1 MARTEDQTRR
11 RIGEILVEAG
21 VISKSQLIEALEAQ
35 RGDGRR
41 ARLGSVIVSLALATE
56 DDIAHALA
64 TQLGYETIDL
74 TAEGPEPAALQRVP
88 RKLAER
94 HQVLPLRIEDRD
106 VLVVAMSDPTNV
118 VALDDIRLTS
128 AMRAV
133 RPVVAP
139 ESELVDAIR
148 RAFGTD
154 QAAMDIVDSLG
165 GHDDVE
171 AIDETNLEDLS
182 AVSATAG
189 AQPIVRLANAILADA
204 VRGRAS
210 DIHIE
215 PERDGVR
222 VRYRIDGLL
231 REKMDIPRGLG
242 PALLS
247 RIKITANLD
256 IAERRLP
263 QDGRSVIRVE
273 GTEVDLRVST
283 MPTLHGETIVLR
295 LLRKGEERL
304 SIDDLGLVSDS
315 RELFEAALAR
325 PQGLILLTGP
335 TGSGK
340 TTTLYAGLTE
350 LTDPVRNVITL
361 EDPIEYQ
368 LQGVNQTQVNP
379 KIGLTFA
386 RGLRTVLRQ
395 DPDVVMV
402 GEIRDQETA
411 VLAMEA
417 SFTGHLVLSTLHT
430 NNAPSTIV
438 RLHDLGVERFMIASS
453 VILVIAQRLLRVVC
467 DHCKTPYEPDERTLR
482 HLGLDR
488 AELSGRTLMRGAG
501 CQLCD
506 GSGYRGR
513 LGVYEMLPVN
523 TRLRDLIVEEG
534 TETAIVEYARDRG
547 QRTLRQDALLK
558 AYSGLTTLEEVLRI
572 TPEDQQVGGGGSS
585 GDQPAPGQLPGEL
598 TVTVARD
605 LGTKAEPGST
615 AGPEASDT
623 AASARAGESSPAPR
637 KRPPAGTKR
646 TVLVVDDDPSLRE
659 LVTTLLMDDHVV
671 LQAED
676 GESAVTLAMSEKP
689 DAMVLDYRLPDIDG
703 IEVTRQLRADETT
716 SGIAVLMLTGVADPE
731 VEVEGLLA
739 GVDDYLTKPF
749 DEEVL
754 RARLQAAMHRASR
767 LR

>member
-1 MARTEDQTRR
+1 MARTDDQARR

-41 ARLGSVIVSLALATE
+41 ARLGTVIVSLALATE

-64 TQLGYETIDL
+64 TQLGYDTVDL
-74 TAEGPEPAALQRVP
+74 TAQGPEPAALQRVP

-94 HQVLPLRIEDRD
+94 HQVLPLRIEDLD

-139 ESELVDAIR
+139 ESELIDAIR

-154 QAAMDIVDSLG
+154 QAALDIVDSLG
-165 GHDDVE
+165 GHEDVA
-171 AIDETNLEDLS
+171 AIEETNLEDLS

-204 VRGRAS
+204 VRTRAS
-210 DIHIE
+210 DVHIE

-263 QDGRSVIRVE
+263 QDGRSAIRVE
-273 GTEVDLRVST
+273 DTEVDLRVST

-304 SIDDLGLVSDS
+304 SIDDLGLASDS
-315 RELFEAALAR
+315 RELFESALAR
-325 PQGLILLTGP
+325 PQGLVLLTGP

-411 VLAMEA
+411 ELAMEA

-453 VILVIAQRLLRVVC
+453 VILVIAQRLVRVVC
-467 DHCKTPYEPDERTLR
+467 DHCKEPYEPDERTLR

-513 LGVYEMLPVN
+513 LGVYEMLPVD
-523 TRLRDLIVEEG
+523 TRLRDLIVEDG
-534 TETAIVEYARDRG
+534 TETAVGQYARDRG

-558 AYSGLTTLEEVLRI
+558 AYNGLTTLEEVLRI
-572 TPEDQQVGGGGSS
+572 TPEDQQVGDGS

-605 LGTKAEPGST
+605 FGPKVEPGST
-615 AGPEASDT
+615 PGSETSDT
-623 AASARAGESSPAPR
+623 AASARTGESSPAPR
-637 KRPPAGTKR
+637 KRPPAGTKW

-676 GESAVTLAMSEKP
+676 GESAVTLARSENP
-689 DAMVLDYRLPDIDG
+689 DAIILDYRLPDIDG
-703 IEVTRQLRADETT
+703 IEVTRLLRADEVT
-716 SGIAVLMLTGVADPE
+716 SGIAVLMLTGVVDPE